1 MDSAQ
6 QAGTSVFGIFV
17 MFFIIMHMFFAN
29 FDNLTSFANFDIFLL
44 ISFFSVKFS
53 KLCFC

>member
-17 MFFIIMHMFFAN
+17 MFLIIMHMFFAN
-29 FDNLTSFANFDIFLL
+29 FDNLTSFANFDIF
-44 ISFFSVKFS
+44 
-53 KLCFC
+53 C